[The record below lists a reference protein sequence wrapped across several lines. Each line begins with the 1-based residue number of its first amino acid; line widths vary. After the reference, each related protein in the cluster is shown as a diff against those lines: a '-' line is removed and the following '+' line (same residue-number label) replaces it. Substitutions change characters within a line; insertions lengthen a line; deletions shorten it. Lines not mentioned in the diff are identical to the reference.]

1 LFHENLSI
9 WRLIEIWL
17 FSEKYFSKNY
27 NEQTIAKQK
36 NMCKTEITRENVVEA
51 ENKLFSAQLV
61 SNVEILDQLLHDDL
75 LAVAPTGEIITKEMD
90 LNSHKAKTMIIENAS
105 IEIDNIKIMD
115 DTALSIVTMTAKGKM
130 MGTPLEGRFRY
141 FRVWKRFDDE
151 LKIIGASFMQLP

>member
-1 LFHENLSI
+1 M
-9 WRLIEIWL
+9 
-17 FSEKYFSKNY
+17 Y
-27 NEQTIAKQK
+27 
-36 NMCKTEITRENVVEA
+36 KTEITIENVVEA
-51 ENKLFSAQLV
+51 ENMLFSAQLV

-105 IEIDNIKIMD
+105 IEIDDIKTTG

-141 FRVWKRFDDE
+141 FRVWKCFDEE
-151 LKIIGASFMQLP
+151 LKIIGASFMQLPD